1 MKKSLK
7 KVISGITAL
16 IMSLNILTTTYGA
29 MLYEECIEEQVLT
42 DGVIYKKLSR
52 LYPAGWMDIYV
63 LEIEPGNDNVGFKVL
78 ESTKELGLKHTVETL
93 TKENNAL
100 AAVNGDFFGSGSPLS
115 SMGQVARNGQ
125 MEAVQNYYNG
135 SENRYAGFFVGTDGV
150 PFIDYVKSTIG
161 FYNSSDVAIEMG
173 AKNKYTDFSKPVY
186 FDRNS
191 ITSTAQLDARR
202 SDLVKI
208 VVADGAISDI
218 SGAGET
224 VTVPENGYIIVMNQA
239 TAISKLSNYS
249 IGQRVGF
256 SESNKFV
263 FRPEKEMSAV
273 KIGISGGGELL
284 RNGEIVSNGLIIG
297 EKTRN
302 PRTMIGV
309 NKNKDKVYIACIDG
323 RGDSI
328 GATHSE
334 GAEIMR
340 DLGCYDAIHFDGG
353 GSTTMALQQE
363 NQKDISVV
371 NSPSEGTQR
380 QVANGFGVASVGES
394 TGLESLKLELNGNKD
409 AIMFSGYGS
418 SVTVYGRDNNLNA
431 VDINTSQVQFSAD
444 IKGQWKGSTFIP
456 QETGNGTITAT
467 LGNATGTLKIKV
479 LEGASGLSIS
489 ATGNSISVGGSM
501 RLEAK
506 AVNKDGFSIP
516 AQVSDISW
524 SVDDNTVAE
533 VKDGILYGKKEGTA
547 VVTATYGNAVA
558 KMSIT
563 IGNKHVALMSF
574 EADRVL
580 TATYNNTDG
589 SITGKA
595 YISKG
600 NAVDGQNSLALNY
613 GFAPNLTTSQ
623 AVYGVLDKAIDLPE
637 SSTTIKLH
645 YNGLTGQVGKCVRV
659 VIEDANGKEYNVDI
673 TSPDLSG
680 QWREATGSVSDAVVY
695 PAKITR
701 IGVLALNTTQSNNS
715 GVVYIDNLGVVIG
728 STVKTDNTS
737 MKDYK
742 NVSLS
747 NEVGSGYEDIT
758 VFGTTV
764 GNGNKEAVLSA
775 MANGSRAMVFAGNT
789 NISNTTGV
797 NAVIWEDKYLTTE
810 TDNFSVINLATSS
823 GSLITNGNE
832 QLRWLQS
839 YIKNMSC
846 KNIIINMDRDIS
858 DLRDS
863 RQTQALRNIFKE
875 AVLEYDKNI
884 VVISAAGNY
893 SSVKAVD
900 GVRYVTLAGLN
911 ESVPK
916 YLRIRGNNSDFQ
928 YELIQVN

>member
-1 MKKSLK
+1 MKKYLK
-7 KVISGITAL
+7 RLIGGITAL
-16 IMSLNILTTTYGA
+16 IMSLNILTVTYGA
-29 MLYEECIEEQVLT
+29 MLYEECVSEQVLT

-63 LEIEPGNDNVGFKVL
+63 LEIEPDNENVGFKIL
-78 ESTKELGLKHTVETL
+78 ESTQELGLKHTVEVL
-93 TKENNAL
+93 AKENNAL
-100 AAVNGDFFGSGSPLS
+100 AAVNADFFGSGSPMS
-115 SMGQVARNGQ
+115 SMGQVARNGE

-150 PFIDYVKSTIG
+150 AFIDYVKSTIG
-161 FYNSSDVAIEMG
+161 FYNSDDVSVEMG
-173 AKNKYTDFSKPVY
+173 AKNKYTDFTKPVY
-186 FDRNS
+186 FDTNA
-191 ITSTAQLDARR
+191 ITSTAKLDARR

-208 VVADGAISDI
+208 VVTEGAISDI

-224 VTVPENGYIIVMNQA
+224 VSVPENGYIIVMNQA
-239 TAISKLSNYS
+239 TATAKLGNYS
-249 IGQRVGF
+249 IGQKVGF
-256 SESNKFV
+256 SQSNKFV

-297 EKTRN
+297 EKARN

-309 NKNKDKVYIACIDG
+309 NKNKDKVYIVCIDG

-363 NQKDISVV
+363 NQKEISVV

-394 TGLESLKLELNGNKD
+394 TGLDSLKLELSGNKD
-409 AIMFSGYGS
+409 SIMFSNYGS
-418 SVTVYGRDNNLNA
+418 SVTAYGRDNNLNP
-431 VDINTSQVQFSAD
+431 VDINTSQVVFSSD
-444 IKGQWKGSTFIP
+444 LKGQWNGSVFAP
-456 QETGNGTITAT
+456 AETGEGTITAK

-489 ATGNSISVGGSM
+489 TADNSLGVGGSM
-501 RLEAK
+501 TLNVS

-516 AQVSDISW
+516 AQASDISW
-524 SVDDNTVAE
+524 SVDDSQVAE
-533 VKDGILYGKKEGTA
+533 VKNGVLYGKKEGTA
-547 VVTATYGNAVA
+547 QVTATYGNAVA
-558 KMSIT
+558 KISVT

-574 EADRVL
+574 EADRNL
-580 TATYNNTDG
+580 TAQYNNTDG
-589 SITGKA
+589 SITGNA

-600 NAVDGQNSLALNY
+600 NSSDGSNSLGINY

-623 AVYGVLDKAIDLPE
+623 VVYGVLDKAIALPE
-637 SSTTIKLH
+637 NSTTLKLD
-645 YNGLTGQVGKCVRV
+645 YNGLTGQASKCIRV
-659 VIEDANGKEYNVDI
+659 VISDVNGKEYNVDVA
-673 TSPDLSG
+673 SPNLTG
-680 QWREATGSVSDAVVY
+680 QWREATGSIPDGIVY
-695 PAKITR
+695 PANITK
-701 IGVLALNTTQSNNS
+701 IGVLALNTTENDNS
-715 GVVYIDNLGVVIG
+715 GVAYVDNLRVITG
-728 STVKTDNTS
+728 STIKTNNS
-737 MKDYK
+737 SGSDYK
-742 NVSLS
+742 NVSLTGQA
-747 NEVGSGYEDIT
+747 EGDYEDIA

-764 GNGNKEAVLSA
+764 GNGNKDAVISA
-775 MANGSRAMVFAGNT
+775 MANGSRTMIFAGNT

-846 KNIIINMDRDIS
+846 KNIIINMDRNIS
-858 DLRDS
+858 DLKDT
-863 RQTQALRNIFKE
+863 RQTNALKNIFKE
-875 AVLEYDKNI
+875 AVLDYDKNI
-884 VVISAAGNY
+884 IVVSATGSV

-900 GVRYVTLAGLN
+900 GVRYVTLAGFN

-916 YLRIRGNNSDFQ
+916 YLRIRGNNNDYQ
-928 YELIQVN
+928 YELVQVG